1 MWNRNHTL
9 GRVHCSM
16 RQVWTEFLRGVPRGR
31 HGVEIYADDRDLVAS
46 VATFLAAGLER
57 GEPAIVVATEEHVVA
72 FRERLEDLGWS
83 PDRIGGRLVTRDA
96 RETLAAI
103 MDGST
108 PSREKF
114 TEVIGRL
121 LRSAG
126 GEGSPRVFGEMVDL
140 LSADGEAD
148 GAFALEGLW
157 NELAETMAFRL
168 LCGYRL
174 DLFDVECQASLLPR
188 VCETHS
194 HVMPAHNYSRFA
206 RAVDAALRDALGP
219 TEAARVYA
227 RVSRQSE
234 SGERVPLAQLI
245 LMWVTQ
251 NMPRRADQILSSA
264 RRSYAA
270 DAALR

>member
-1 MWNRNHTL
+1 
-9 GRVHCSM
+9 M
-16 RQVWTEFLRGVPRGR
+16 RQVWTEFLRGVPVGR

-46 VATFLAAGLER
+46 VATFLAAGLEV
-57 GEPAIVVATEEHVVA
+57 GEAGIVVATEEHADA
-72 FRERLEDLGWS
+72 FSERLDELGWS
-83 PDRIGGRLVTRDA
+83 ADRIGDRLVVRDA

-103 MDGST
+103 MDGPT
-108 PSREKF
+108 PSRQRF
-114 TEVIGRL
+114 TEVVGGL

-126 GEGSPRVFGEMVDL
+126 GSGSPRVFGEMVDL
-140 LSADGEAD
+140 LAAEGDADA
-148 GAFALEGLW
+148 AFALEGLW
-157 NELAETMAFRL
+157 NELAQTVPFRL

-174 DLFDVECQASLLPR
+174 DLFDVECQTSMLPR
-188 VCETHS
+188 VCDTHS

-206 RAVDAALRDALGP
+206 RAVDAALREALGP
-219 TEAARVYA
+219 TEAAQVYT

-245 LMWVTQ
+245 LMWVSE
-251 NMPRRADQILSSA
+251 NMPRRAEQILSSA